1 MPRPMVPLPTTA
13 TWRTSSAPTTVIFRP
28 PSRLVVDGCIEV
40 PAVPA
45 AVRVPASPWALG
57 PPGSFLPSLAR
68 RAAPDSVPSGLPG
81 ALFYQRR
88 PLRPFLLHEP
98 ELPRSTNSLGPP
110 EGLAPRFQVSPPRD
124 PVLSSPPFSSPG
136 GTHALVHHL
145 RGDRR
150 LRKDHPDTAPLG
162 SP

>member
-1 MPRPMVPLPTTA
+1 
-13 TWRTSSAPTTVIFRP
+13 
-28 PSRLVVDGCIEV
+28 
-40 PAVPA
+40 
-45 AVRVPASPWALG
+45 

-98 ELPRSTNSLGPP
+98 EPAPEHQLPRSARGPCAPLPSL
-110 EGLAPRFQVSPPRD
+110 SSRD

>member
-40 PAVPA
+40 PAVLA

-98 ELPRSTNSLGPP
+98 EPAPEHQLPRSARGPCAPLPSL
-110 EGLAPRFQVSPPRD
+110 SPRD

-136 GTHALVHHL
+136 GTHAL
-145 RGDRR
+145 
-150 LRKDHPDTAPLG
+150 
-162 SP
+162 